1 MFSPKTDRIKLLA
14 EKYPAIIAQL
24 DEIFDKSTNIYID
37 YANVIHWH
45 NKLGWHIALNRL
57 KQLFDSFGTIKNVKF
72 YTGKLNGD
80 EQSEKIL
87 ETANQCQYI
96 VRSKPVKIMKLSIDV
111 SGIEEFSPSVLKS
124 FIDKQFLA
132 KMNLETIILLNNYLR
147 ELNKQGIKFIEKR
160 KCNFDVEI
168 SRDILRDFDNNI
180 AENFILWS
188 GDSDFAEPISE
199 LMAADK
205 KVVLCST
212 ARRTSFELEE
222 LKNKGLFIY
231 DIQKIREF
239 ICFAREMAK

>member
-1 MFSPKTDRIKLLA
+1 MFNPKTERLKFLS
-14 EKYPAIIAQL
+14 EKYPEIIVQL
-24 DEIFDKSTNIYID
+24 NEIFDKSTNIYID

-45 NKLGWHIALNRL
+45 NKLGWHIAINRL
-57 KQLFDSFGTIKNVKF
+57 KQLFDSFNTIKDIKF
-72 YTGKLNGD
+72 YTGKLDSD

-87 ETANQCQYI
+87 ETAERCRYI

-111 SGIEEFSPSVLKS
+111 SGIEEFSPSILKS
-124 FIDKQFLA
+124 FIDKQLLA
-132 KMNLETIILLNNYLR
+132 KINLETITLLNNYLR

-168 SRDILRDFDNNI
+168 SRDILRDFDNNV

-188 GDSDFAEPISE
+188 GDSDFAEPIFE
-199 LMAADK
+199 LMEAGK
-205 KVVLCST
+205 KVVLCAT

-222 LKNKGLFIY
+222 LKEKGLFIY